1 MSFEFKLPD
10 IGEGVTEGEI
20 VKWLVKAGDAVKED
34 QPIVEVMTDKAT
46 VEIASPKS
54 GTIEKLLA
62 KDGEMIQVGKGL
74 VMIAEGGASAGASKT
89 ETKSDAKEAAPKAAA
104 EVKTPEGD
112 QRPQAKEATKIP
124 DTSAPA
130 QSYTRPAPAQ
140 PMQAGATGTS
150 AHVLASPATRKM
162 ARESGIDISTI
173 QGTGDLGRVTREDVE
188 RSMGA
193 PQGATVAGAPKAA
206 PAASQQPALT
216 IPKSSIQGTKQEERI
231 PVRGIRKK
239 IVENMRISVDH
250 AAHFTHMDELDA
262 TNLVELRNS
271 LKDEAAKYGVKL
283 NYLPFLVKAVC
294 MALKK
299 YPRLNGTYDEDRN
312 EIVIKHYYNMGIA
325 IATKDNDLI
334 VPVIHNADQ
343 KNILEIASEIKSLAD
358 KAQTNKLTP
367 NDFSGGTFTITSLGP
382 VAGTYATPIINYPEL
397 GILGFFAIKEKPVVR
412 NGQIVIRHMANLAIS
427 LDHRIVD
434 GYMGAQFTKAL
445 IEYLENPS
453 AMLLFTA

>member
-1 MSFEFKLPD
+1 MAFEFKLPD

-20 VKWLVKAGDAVKED
+20 VKWLVKAGDTVNED

-62 KDGEMIQVGKGL
+62 NDGDMIQVGKGL
-74 VMIAEGGASAGASKT
+74 VMINEGGSASKAP
-89 ETKSDAKEAAPKAAA
+89 AKEAAT
-104 EVKTPEGD
+104 ETKTPQGD
-112 QRPQAKEATKIP
+112 QRPQAKEEAKSIP
-124 DTSAPA
+124 TPQGSVKQAPTSSSA
-130 QSYTRPAPAQ
+130 QSASAG
-140 PMQAGATGTS
+140 QAMS
-150 AHVLASPATRKM
+150 ASTILASPATRKF
-162 ARESGIDISTI
+162 ARESGVDLGSV
-173 QGTGDLGRVTREDVE
+173 QGSGDLGRVTREDVE
-188 RSMGA
+188 RAMGSSQS
-193 PQGATVAGAPKAA
+193 QGATSAGAPSAA
-206 PAASQQPALT
+206 PAKSTAPALS
-216 IPKSSIQGTKQEERI
+216 IPRSSVSGTKQEERI

-262 TNLVELRNS
+262 TNLVNLRNS
-271 LKDEAAKYGVKL
+271 LKDEAEKYGVKL

-299 YPRLNGTYDEDRN
+299 YPRLNGTFDEEKN

-325 IATKDNDLI
+325 VATKDGDLV
-334 VPVIHNADQ
+334 VPVIQNADQ
-343 KNILEIASEIKSLAD
+343 KNLLEIAAEIKELAA
-358 KAQTNKLTP
+358 KAQTNKLAP
-367 NDFSGGTFTITSLGP
+367 NDFSNGTFTITSLGP

-397 GILGFFAIKEKPVVR
+397 GILGFFAIKERPVVKD
-412 NGQIVIRHMANLAIS
+412 GQIVIRHMGSLAVS

-434 GYMGAQFTKAL
+434 GYMGAQFTKQL